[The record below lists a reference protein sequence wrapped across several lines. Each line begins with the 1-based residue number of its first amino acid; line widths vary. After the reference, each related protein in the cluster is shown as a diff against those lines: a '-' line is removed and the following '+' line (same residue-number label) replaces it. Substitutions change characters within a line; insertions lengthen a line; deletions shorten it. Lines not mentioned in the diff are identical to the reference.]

1 MDFERLILEKLITRY
16 ENSAHYRETATVD
29 RRVMLKLG
37 PHSRDL
43 KEYDIEQPEQ
53 KHAIH
58 EAVLHL
64 NESGLIRYEW
74 ERFNK
79 GNVLSIVWLN
89 LESIEKIYER
99 LGRRPKRE
107 TVDTI
112 RNVIHK
118 MLDEATV
125 REEDLKNPG
134 LPTVTEPI
142 NKSWIISSLQ
152 EMKVRIDSTG
162 RLTPLLPDD
171 LSLAGDLLTVLR
183 ELMNLEFS
191 EKYVRVFSLQCF
203 QDSKYFEKN
212 MLSRVLMLVRRFHPM
227 MSEAGEAD
235 ATDEVSDDSLL
246 ALIGLFR
253 NPEIYEFCGP
263 VELSFRLNPDKD
275 VFVPES
281 DTTSLHGQT
290 GTLNYGVFRFGS
302 ALHSSS
308 IADLKSI
315 DASRIRRLL
324 FIENRTSYHAYI
336 RSERLPGELVVYH
349 GGFQGLTRLRFFCAL
364 AAATAP
370 DATIHHWGDI
380 DLGGIQIFL
389 KLRQSIPTLQPW
401 RMDRSTLLAM
411 REKALL
417 FSPAYRKALQKAM
430 DNPAY
435 ADFHD
440 LIHAMLETGLR
451 LEQEAFI

>member
-1 MDFERLILEKLITRY
+1 MDYERLILEKLIVKF
-16 ENSAHYRETATVD
+16 ESSAHYRETAAVG

-43 KEYDIEQPEQ
+43 KEYDIEQPDQ
-53 KHAIH
+53 KQAIH
-58 EAVLHL
+58 AAIFHL
-64 NESGLIRYEW
+64 YDAGLIQYEW

-79 GNVLSIVWLN
+79 GNVLSTVWLN
-89 LESIEKIYER
+89 LEAIETVYER

-112 RNVIHK
+112 RNVITK
-118 MLDEATV
+118 MLNEATV
-125 REEDLKNPG
+125 CEENLKKSE
-134 LPTVTEPI
+134 LPTVAESI
-142 NKSWIISSLQ
+142 NMPWIISTLQ
-152 EMKVRIDSTG
+152 EMQVRIDSTG

-171 LSLAGDLLTVLR
+171 PSLAGDLLTVLR

-203 QDSKYFEKN
+203 QDSKHFEKN
-212 MLSRVLMLVRRFHPM
+212 VLNRLLMLVRRFHPM
-227 MSEAGEAD
+227 LSEAGETD
-235 ATDEVSDDSLL
+235 AADEVGDDSLL

-263 VELSFRLNPDKD
+263 VGLSFRSNSEKD
-275 VFVPES
+275 ILVPES
-281 DTTSLHGQT
+281 DTTSLHDQT
-290 GTLNYGVFRFGS
+290 DIINYGVFRFGS

-308 IADLKSI
+308 IADLKSV
-315 DASRIRRLL
+315 DASRISRLL
-324 FIENRTSYHAYI
+324 FIENRTSYDAYI

-349 GGFQGLTRLRFFCAL
+349 GGFQGLTKLRFFCAL
-364 AAATAP
+364 AAAMAP
-370 DATIHHWGDI
+370 DAMIRHWGDI

-389 KLRQSIPTLQPW
+389 KLRQSISKLQPW

-411 REKALL
+411 REKAML
-417 FSPAYRKALQKAM
+417 FSPAYRIALRKAM

-435 ADFHD
+435 SDFHD
-440 LIHAMLETGLR
+440 LIQAMLETGLR